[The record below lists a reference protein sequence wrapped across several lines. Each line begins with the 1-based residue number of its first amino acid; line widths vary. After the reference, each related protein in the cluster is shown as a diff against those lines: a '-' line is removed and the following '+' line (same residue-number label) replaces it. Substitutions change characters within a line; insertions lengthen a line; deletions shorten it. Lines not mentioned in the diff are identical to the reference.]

1 MVSVEKTADMAAAE
15 PQADASPIWKTA
27 LERYFA
33 ETRKGGI
40 KDAAIENHLWTVQT
54 PEDLLNGIEAIVPPN
69 TEPSISWAR
78 ALKELKPGML
88 GLSLFAAIIVWAFG
102 MEGKVAVLLWGSIRL
117 ILMTEI
123 DSKKNAQ
130 PVLAELVEMLGELQ
144 RTLSRSQKYERELP
158 MTDALSR
165 ESRTAETVAII
176 QNTKSKDPSVRLP
189 CHSILHGLNL
199 RFFGRESQMGIL
211 KETLGPEKNRQEM
224 RAISIYGIGGV
235 GKTQL
240 ALQYAN
246 TSLGIYDL
254 IAWVPAE
261 SQIRLVQAL
270 SAFTT
275 KLGLAEE
282 HDQMGNSQVVQRLK
296 DWLNTCGKNFL
307 LVFDNVDDVEILEQI
322 WPASSHAS
330 VIITTRSPSVAS
342 RRSKKKLSGLN
353 VSLSNQRRK

>member
-117 ILMTEI
+117 ILMAKSCLAIFQSEI
-123 DSKKNAQ
+123 CSNDKKF
-130 PVLAELVEMLGELQ
+130 EKF
-144 RTLSRSQKYERELP
+144 SRRIDEVADMIR
-158 MTDALSR
+158 LSR